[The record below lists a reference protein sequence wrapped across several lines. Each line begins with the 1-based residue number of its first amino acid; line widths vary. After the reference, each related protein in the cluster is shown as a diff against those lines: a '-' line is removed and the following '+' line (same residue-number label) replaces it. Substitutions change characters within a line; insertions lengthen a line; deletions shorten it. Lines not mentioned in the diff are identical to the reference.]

1 MNRTSIFSR
10 RLKCLAAV
18 FIILFGQLLPLYP
31 QQAEA
36 AADNWLNFKFDEF
49 SQNTVNQFTLDGH
62 ATIAQGQNFI
72 RLTQPTTL
80 QSGAAFNNTALCPR
94 DNYSFSTAFSFKM
107 SNPSAQG
114 ASDGL
119 TFTLQTGTTSQNMNG
134 GGLGYYGISPSFAV
148 KYDTFKNDVYKD
160 PSSNYVGLAVN
171 GDVVNQAGWY
181 TDLDSTSFK
190 LSDGTQYY
198 TWIDYN
204 SSTRNVQVHLGTSP
218 DRVNASKVL
227 DVNGI
232 DLGSIFNGQS
242 IHAGFTGSTGSPNY
256 ETHDIHSWYFVN
268 AYAPIDTLDP
278 NNTYKVNEAPV
289 VPGDSKVT
297 AVNTPVS
304 GQVIGADPD
313 GDPLTYAKGATDP
326 QNGTVTVNADGTW
339 SYTPAQDFIGTDSF
353 TVIAN
358 DGKCAT
364 AEATINVEV
373 SDSVPPTTPQPPN
386 TCGVKVAL
394 INGSFEEPPGPGS
407 MNGTFGYYEDEVPGW
422 KTTDDTGGVKWIE
435 IWDYAEGYPDPY
447 VKQQPAPVHGNRY
460 AELNA
465 SGNGMLYQDVETTP
479 GQTIYWR
486 LSHKGLYGEDT
497 MQLRIG
503 PATADPYDTSVIE
516 QMTDGNTAW
525 GTYTGSYTVPAGQ
538 TMTRFGFEAV
548 STSNGS
554 IGHGNHLDN
563 IFLGTEPCV
572 IAEKSVSPA
581 GDVFEGDELTYEVT
595 VKNEGG
601 DVAANAVFEDAIP
614 AGTEYVPGS
623 MKMVSGTNAVDLTDA
638 DDTDAGHFDGSKVII
653 RLGNLQNTNDLPE
666 GITLQFKV
674 KALSSHAGNTVANKA
689 QVKYKSLLKNEDQ
702 SLDTNE
708 VTNNVVER
716 PDPPDACAAPVALI
730 NGSFEEGPERGSYDP
745 VNSPFMFY
753 QDEVP
758 GWMTTDSG
766 NGANVHLIEIWDY
779 AQGYPDPEVKQ
790 QPAPVDGNRYA
801 ELNAVENGMLY
812 QDVPTT
818 PGQTIYWRLSHK
830 GRYGVDTMQVRI
842 GPATDNPYDTVPQ
855 RQMSSG
861 NTAWETYTG
870 TYTVP
875 AGQTMTRFGFEAVS
889 TSSGS
894 IGYGNHLDNIFLGT
908 EPCVIAEK
916 SVSPAGDVFEGD
928 ELTYEVTVK
937 NEGGDVAANAVFED
951 AIPAGTEYVPGS
963 MKMVSGTNAVD
974 LTDADDTDAGHFDG
988 SKVIIRLGNLQN
1000 TNDLPEGI
1008 TLQFKVKAL
1017 SSHVG
1022 QTVTNKAAVDYKNLL
1037 TDNDETTESNETTS
1051 QIIEREVVNACT
1063 RPVALI
1069 NGSFEEP
1076 AYTPGD
1082 PKTPTGP
1089 GYTFPQD
1096 ENVPGWHTT
1105 DSTGRYDIFV
1115 KSLMEEPGT
1124 PAGNKHEVIH
1134 GEQFAEINSFE
1145 NATLYQDVETTPG
1158 QTIYW
1163 RLAHKGRFGVDTM
1176 AVNIGSGNTAPE
1188 NLPTVRTM
1196 STDKDAWKYY
1206 SGTYTVPAGQ
1216 TVTRFGFEAIASANG
1231 NITGG
1236 NFIDDVFL
1244 GTEPCVV
1251 AEKSVSPAGQAFVGD
1266 EITYEVNIK
1275 NAGGDV
1281 AANTVFEDAIPAGTE
1296 YVPGSMKIVSGT
1308 NASDLTDAVDQD
1320 AGHFDGSKV
1329 IIRLGE
1335 VPNTNDLPNGIT
1347 VQFKVKALSDHAG
1360 DSVSNKAN
1368 VGYKNLLTNEDK
1380 TTPSNEVTTS
1390 VEYKE
1395 PKLEAN
1401 KTAELLEKAAG
1412 NTDATHPEVGDTLLY
1427 TIQTH
1432 NTIEDSLVTNL
1443 TISDVIPAGLEYVA
1457 GTLKVNDVQVTDDQ
1471 DGDSGHF
1478 ANGKVLAQFGDVTD
1492 TKWYK
1497 VSFQVKVLPGQAGN
1511 DIRNVAEVDGD
1522 NVTTPSTPE
1531 EVVEVYPRE
1540 AALESTKTSELL
1552 EKAAGNTDAAH
1563 PEVGDTLQYTIQ
1575 TRNTVTDSQVTNL
1588 TISDVIPAGLEYVA
1602 GTLKVD
1608 DVQVTDDQDS
1618 DNGHFVNG
1626 KVLAQFGDVT
1636 DTNWHNVSFHVK
1648 VLPGQA
1654 GKDIRNVAEVDG
1666 DNVTTPSTPEEVVEV
1681 YPRENVLESTKTAE
1695 LFEKAAGNT
1704 DAAHPEV
1711 GDTLLYTIQTHN
1723 KIEDSLVTNLTISD
1737 EIPAGLEYVTGTLKV
1752 DDAAVT
1758 DDQDGDAGHFANGK
1772 VFAKFGDVTDT
1783 KPRKVTFQVKV
1794 LPGQAGKD
1802 IRNVAVVDSDNITTP
1817 STPEE
1822 VVEVYPRETALEST
1836 KTAELFE
1843 KAAGNTDAAHP
1854 EIGDTLLYT
1863 IQTRNTASDSRVT
1876 NLRITDEIPTGLEY
1890 VPGTLKVN
1898 DVQVTDD
1905 PDGDKGHFAN
1915 GKIFAG
1921 FGDVTDTEWRKVTF
1935 QVKVLP
1941 GQAGKDIINIAAV
1954 EGDNVGTP
1962 DRPRNEV
1969 EVYPRNPQIETDKSV
1984 ANTVSKATYEVG
1996 DTITYTIRVR
2006 GVVNDTYLENL
2017 TITDTLPADLE
2028 YVPGSLKVDGVAVT
2042 DPKDDDAGHSVTG
2055 DVYGSF
2061 GNVDDTDWHTLEFQ
2075 AIILPGQGGLVI
2087 ENTARVTGDN
2097 IDQPG
2102 EPTEKMVVEPEPPVE
2117 PPVEPPI
2124 DPPTDPVN
2132 PPVDP
2137 DPPVTPPVT
2146 PPAPVM
2152 ESRKTSRDLSGGI
2165 IGVGDTLEYT
2175 ISARNTVAGSYVSNL
2190 VIADILPEGLTYV
2203 AGSLKVEGVSVT
2215 DNVDGDNGQYVNGKV
2230 SGNFGRI
2237 TDTEWHTIT
2246 FQATVKATQAG
2257 KSIVNIGEVTG
2268 DNVTTPEKPSN
2279 VIEVTDS
2286 GNNDGNTT
2294 NPGGSGDPDGDSNE
2308 DPNGNSN
2315 EDTDGDSNGNP
2326 DEDSNGDADGDS
2338 NTGAQTPDDQ
2348 NDSTL
2353 GESDSAPQNP
2363 AQSGDQAANE
2373 PNGNKLPNTATT
2385 MYSYMVAGA
2394 MMLLAGS
2401 LLLRRRKK
2409 A

>member
-1 MNRTSIFSR
+1 MKRKPIINRRFKY
-10 RLKCLAAV
+10 LMAV

-31 QQAEA
+31 KQAEA
-36 AADNWLNFKFDEF
+36 AADNWLNFKYDGF
-49 SQNTVNQFTLDGH
+49 SQDTVNQFTLNGN
-62 ATIAQGQNFI
+62 ATIPQGQNFI

-190 LSDGTQYY
+190 LSNGTQYY

-204 SSTRNVQVHLGTSP
+204 SSTQKVEVYLGTSP
-218 DRVNASKVL
+218 DRANASKVL

-232 DLGSIFNGQS
+232 DLSSIFGGQS
-242 IHAGFTGSTGSPNY
+242 IHAGFTGSTGLPNY

-268 AYAPIDTLDP
+268 AYAPIDTLNP

-289 VPGDSKVT
+289 VPDDSKVA
-297 AVNTPVS
+297 AVNMPVS
-304 GQVIGADPD
+304 GQVIGTDPD

-386 TCGVKVAL
+386 ACG
-394 INGSFEEPPGPGS
+394 
-407 MNGTFGYYEDEVPGW
+407 D
-422 KTTDDTGGVKWIE
+422 
-435 IWDYAEGYPDPY
+435 
-447 VKQQPAPVHGNRY
+447 
-460 AELNA
+460 
-465 SGNGMLYQDVETTP
+465 
-479 GQTIYWR
+479 
-486 LSHKGLYGEDT
+486 
-497 MQLRIG
+497 
-503 PATADPYDTSVIE
+503 
-516 QMTDGNTAW
+516 
-525 GTYTGSYTVPAGQ
+525 
-538 TMTRFGFEAV
+538 
-548 STSNGS
+548 
-554 IGHGNHLDN
+554 
-563 IFLGTEPCV
+563 
-572 IAEKSVSPA
+572 
-581 GDVFEGDELTYEVT
+581 
-595 VKNEGG
+595 
-601 DVAANAVFEDAIP
+601 
-614 AGTEYVPGS
+614 
-623 MKMVSGTNAVDLTDA
+623 
-638 DDTDAGHFDGSKVII
+638 
-653 RLGNLQNTNDLPE
+653 
-666 GITLQFKV
+666 
-674 KALSSHAGNTVANKA
+674 
-689 QVKYKSLLKNEDQ
+689 
-702 SLDTNE
+702 
-708 VTNNVVER
+708 
-716 PDPPDACAAPVALI
+716 PVALI
-730 NGSFEEGPERGSYDP
+730 NGSFEEGPERGSFDP

-758 GWMTTDSG
+758 GWMTTDTG

-842 GPATDNPYDTVPQ
+842 GPATDNPYDTVQQ

-875 AGQTMTRFGFEAVS
+875 AGQTITRFGFEAVS

-908 EPCVIAEK
+908 EPCVIADK

-937 NEGGDVAANAVFED
+937 NEGGDVAANTIFED
-951 AIPAGTEYVPGS
+951 VIPEGTEYVPGS
-963 MKMVSGTNAVD
+963 MKMVSGTNASD

-988 SKVIIRLGNLQN
+988 SKVIIRLGDLQN
-1000 TNDLPEGI
+1000 TKDLPDGI
-1008 TLQFKVKAL
+1008 TVQFKVKAL
-1017 SSHVG
+1017 FSHVG

-1037 TDNDETTESNETTS
+1037 IDKDETTESNETTS

-1115 KSLMEEPGT
+1115 KSLMEAPGT

-1176 AVNIGSGNTAPE
+1176 AVNIGSGNTAPGD
-1188 NLPTVRTM
+1188 LPTVRTM

-1216 TVTRFGFEAIASANG
+1216 TVTRFGFEAISSAGG

-1244 GTEPCVV
+1244 GTEPCVI
-1251 AEKSVSPAGQAFVGD
+1251 AEKFVSPVGQALVGD

-1296 YVPGSMKIVSGT
+1296 YVPGSLKIVNGP
-1308 NASDLTDAVDQD
+1308 NAGDLTDADDQD
-1320 AGHFDGSKV
+1320 AGHFDGQKV
-1329 IIRLGE
+1329 TIELG
-1335 VPNTNDLPNGIT
+1335 DLPNTTNLPDGIT
-1347 VQFKVKALSDHAG
+1347 VQFKVKALSDRAG

-1368 VGYKNLLTNEDK
+1368 VGYKNLLTNEDE

-1390 VEYKE
+1390 VEYRE

-1401 KTAELLEKAAG
+1401 KTAELFEKATGNTDATHPEVGDTLLYTIQTRNTVTGSLVTNLTISDVIPAGLEYVPGTLKVDDVQVTDDQDGDKGHFVNGKIFGQFGDVTGTGWHKVTFQVKVQSGQAGNDIRNVAEVDGDNVTTPSTPEQMVEVYPRETSLESTKTAELFEKGTGNTDAAHPEVGDTLQYTIQTRNNITDSLVRNLTISDEIPAGLEYVAGTLKVDDVQVTDDQDGDKGHFADGKIFAQFGDVTDTEWYKVTFQVKILPGQAGKVIRNVAVVDGDNVNTPKTPREEVEIYPHAPSLESTKTAEMLEKAAG
-1412 NTDATHPEVGDTLLY
+1412 NTDAANPEVGDTLLY

-1443 TISDVIPAGLEYVA
+1443 TISDEIPAGLEYVA
-1457 GTLKVNDVQVTDDQ
+1457 GTLKVDDLQVTDAQ
-1471 DGDSGHF
+1471 GDDAGHF
-1478 ANGKVLAQFGDVTD
+1478 ANGKVFAQFGDVTD
-1492 TKWYK
+1492 TEWHK
-1497 VSFQVKVLPGQAGN
+1497 VTFQVKVLPGQAGK
-1511 DIRNVAEVDGD
+1511 DIRNVAAVDGD
-1522 NVTTPSTPE
+1522 NITTPSTPE

-1540 AALESTKTSELL
+1540 TA
-1552 EKAAGNTDAAH
+1552 
-1563 PEVGDTLQYTIQ
+1563 
-1575 TRNTVTDSQVTNL
+1575 
-1588 TISDVIPAGLEYVA
+1588 
-1602 GTLKVD
+1602 
-1608 DVQVTDDQDS
+1608 
-1618 DNGHFVNG
+1618 
-1626 KVLAQFGDVT
+1626 
-1636 DTNWHNVSFHVK
+1636 
-1648 VLPGQA
+1648 
-1654 GKDIRNVAEVDG
+1654 
-1666 DNVTTPSTPEEVVEV
+1666 
-1681 YPRENVLESTKTAE
+1681 LESTKTAE
-1695 LFEKAAGNT
+1695 LFEKATGNT

-1723 KIEDSLVTNLTISD
+1723 KNEDSLVTNLTISDVIPAGLEYVADTLKVNDVQVTDDQDGDNGHFANGKVFAQFGDVTDTAWHKVTFQVKVLPGQAGKDIRNVAVVDGDNITTPSTPEEVVEVYPRETALESTKASELLEKAAGNTDAAHAEVGDTLEYTIQTRNTVSDSLVTNLTISD
-1737 EIPAGLEYVTGTLKV
+1737 EIPAGLEYVAGTLKV

-1758 DDQDGDAGHFANGK
+1758 DDQDSDAGHFANGK

-1802 IRNVAVVDSDNITTP
+1802 IRNVAVVDGDNVTTP

-1836 KTAELFE
+1836 KTAELLE
-1843 KAAGNTDAAHP
+1843 KAAGNTDAAHA
-1854 EIGDTLLYT
+1854 EVGDTLSYT
-1863 IQTRNTASDSRVT
+1863 IQTRNTASDSLVT
-1876 NLRITDEIPTGLEY
+1876 NLTISDVIPAGLEY
-1890 VPGTLKVN
+1890 VAGTLKVN

-1905 PDGDKGHFAN
+1905 QDGDKGHFAN

-1921 FGDVTDTEWRKVTF
+1921 FGDVTDTELRKVTF

-1941 GQAGKDIINIAAV
+1941 GQAGKNIINIAAI

-1984 ANTVSKATYEVG
+1984 TNTNVTKATYEVG

-2017 TITDTLPADLE
+2017 TITDTLPAGLE
-2028 YVPGSLKVDGVAVT
+2028 YVPGSLKVNGVTVT

-2061 GNVDDTDWHTLEFQ
+2061 GNVKDTDWHTLEFQ
-2075 AIILPGQGGLVI
+2075 AIILPGQGGLTI

-2117 PPVEPPI
+2117 PPI
-2124 DPPTDPVN
+2124 DPPTDPPVN

-2152 ESRKTSRDLSGGI
+2152 ESRKTSRDLNGGTI
-2165 IGVGDTLEYT
+2165 AVGDTLEYT

-2190 VIADILPEGLTYV
+2190 MIADILPEGLVYV
-2203 AGSLKVEGVSVT
+2203 AGSLKVDGVSVT
-2215 DNVDGDNGQYVNGKV
+2215 DLADGDKGQYVNGKV

-2246 FQATVKATQAG
+2246 FQATVKAGQAG
-2257 KSIVNIGEVTG
+2257 HTIENIGEVTG
-2268 DNVTTPEKPSN
+2268 DNVTSPEKPSN
-2279 VIEVTDS
+2279 VIEVTDNEN
-2286 GNNDGNTT
+2286 NNDNNT
-2294 NPGGSGDPDGDSNE
+2294 NPGGTGDSDSDSNE

-2326 DEDSNGDADGDS
+2326 DEDSNGDTDGDS
-2338 NTGAQTPDDQ
+2338 NTGVQTPDDHD
-2348 NDSTL
+2348 DSTL
-2353 GESDSAPQNP
+2353 GVSDSTPRDP
-2363 AQSGDQAANE
+2363 DQSGDQGTNE
-2373 PNGNKLPNTATT
+2373 PNRNKLPNTATN
-2385 MYSYMVAGA
+2385 MYSFMLAGA
-2394 MMLLAGS
+2394 IMLFAGL
-2401 LLLRRRKK
+2401 LLLRRKK
-2409 A
+2409 V

>member
-1 MNRTSIFSR
+1 MKRKPIINRRFKY
-10 RLKCLAAV
+10 LMAV

-49 SQNTVNQFTLDGH
+49 SQNTVNQFTLNGH
-62 ATIAQGQNFI
+62 ATIAQGQNII

-190 LSDGTQYY
+190 LSNGTQYY

-204 SSTRNVQVHLGTSP
+204 SSTQNVQVHLGTSP

-227 DVNGI
+227 DVNSI
-232 DLGSIFNGQS
+232 DLSSIFNGQS
-242 IHAGFTGSTGSPNY
+242 IHAGFTGSTGLPNY
-256 ETHDIHSWYFVN
+256 ETHDIHNWYFVN
-268 AYAPIDTLDP
+268 AYAPIETLNP

-304 GQVIGADPD
+304 GQVIGTDPD

-326 QNGTVTVNADGTW
+326 RNGTVTVNTDGTW
-339 SYTPAQDFIGTDSF
+339 TYTPTQDFIGSDSF

-358 DGKCAT
+358 DGKCAA

-386 TCGVKVAL
+386 ACGVKVAL

-503 PATADPYDTSVIE
+503 PATADPYDTSVID

-554 IGHGNHLDN
+554 IGHGNHLDD

-581 GDVFEGDELTYEVT
+581 GDVFEGNELTYEVT

-601 DVAANAVFEDAIP
+601 DVAANTVFEDVIP

-674 KALSSHAGNTVANKA
+674 KALSSH
-689 QVKYKSLLKNEDQ
+689 
-702 SLDTNE
+702 
-708 VTNNVVER
+708 
-716 PDPPDACAAPVALI
+716 I
-730 NGSFEEGPERGSYDP
+730 
-745 VNSPFMFY
+745 
-753 QDEVP
+753 
-758 GWMTTDSG
+758 
-766 NGANVHLIEIWDY
+766 
-779 AQGYPDPEVKQ
+779 
-790 QPAPVDGNRYA
+790 
-801 ELNAVENGMLY
+801 
-812 QDVPTT
+812 
-818 PGQTIYWRLSHK
+818 
-830 GRYGVDTMQVRI
+830 
-842 GPATDNPYDTVPQ
+842 
-855 RQMSSG
+855 
-861 NTAWETYTG
+861 
-870 TYTVP
+870 
-875 AGQTMTRFGFEAVS
+875 
-889 TSSGS
+889 
-894 IGYGNHLDNIFLGT
+894 
-908 EPCVIAEK
+908 
-916 SVSPAGDVFEGD
+916 
-928 ELTYEVTVK
+928 
-937 NEGGDVAANAVFED
+937 
-951 AIPAGTEYVPGS
+951 
-963 MKMVSGTNAVD
+963 
-974 LTDADDTDAGHFDG
+974 
-988 SKVIIRLGNLQN
+988 
-1000 TNDLPEGI
+1000 
-1008 TLQFKVKAL
+1008 
-1017 SSHVG
+1017 G

-1037 TDNDETTESNETTS
+1037 IDKDETTESNETTS

-1115 KSLMEEPGT
+1115 KSLMEAPGT

-1158 QTIYW
+1158 QAIYW

-1176 AVNIGSGNTAPE
+1176 AVNIGSGNTAPGD
-1188 NLPTVRTM
+1188 LPTVRTM

-1244 GTEPCVV
+1244 GTEPCVI

-1266 EITYEVNIK
+1266 ELTYEVNIK

-1281 AANTVFEDAIPAGTE
+1281 AANTVFEDEIPAGTE

-1308 NASDLTDAVDQD
+1308 NASDLTDADDQD

-1347 VQFKVKALSDHAG
+1347 VQFKVKALSDRAG

-1390 VEYKE
+1390 VEYRE

-1401 KTAELLEKAAG
+1401 KTAELFEKATGNTDATHPEVGDTLLYTIQTRNTVTGSLVTNLTISDEIPAGLEYVTGTLKVDDVLVTDDQDGDKGHFVNGKIFGQFGDVTGTGWHKVTFQVKVQSGQAGNDIRNVAEVDGDNVTTPSTPEQIVEVYPRETSLESTKTAELFAKAAGNTDAAHPEVGDTLQYTIQTRNNIKDSLVKNLTISDEIPAGLVYVPGTLKVKDVQVTDDQDGDKGHFADGKIFAQFGDVTDTEWYKVTFQVKVLPGQAGKVIRNVAVVDGDNVNTPKTPREEVEIYPHAPSLESTKTAEMLEKAAG
-1412 NTDATHPEVGDTLLY
+1412 NTDAANPEVGDTLLY

-1443 TISDVIPAGLEYVA
+1443 TISDEIPAGLEYVA
-1457 GTLKVNDVQVTDDQ
+1457 GTLKVDDAAVTDEQ
-1471 DGDSGHF
+1471 DGDAGHF
-1478 ANGKVLAQFGDVTD
+1478 AGGKVFAKFGDVTD
-1492 TKWYK
+1492 TKPRK
-1497 VSFQVKVLPGQAGN
+1497 VTFQVKVLPGQAGK
-1511 DIRNVAEVDGD
+1511 DIRNVAAVDGD
-1522 NVTTPSTPE
+1522 NITTPSTPE

-1540 AALESTKTSELL
+1540 TALESTKTAELF
-1552 EKAAGNTDAAH
+1552 EKATGNTDAAH
-1563 PEVGDTLQYTIQ
+1563 PEVGDTLLYTIQ
-1575 TRNTVTDSQVTNL
+1575 THNKNEDSLVTNL

-1608 DVQVTDDQDS
+1608 D
-1618 DNGHFVNG
+1618 
-1626 KVLAQFGDVT
+1626 
-1636 DTNWHNVSFHVK
+1636 
-1648 VLPGQA
+1648 
-1654 GKDIRNVAEVDG
+1654 
-1666 DNVTTPSTPEEVVEV
+1666 
-1681 YPRENVLESTKTAE
+1681 
-1695 LFEKAAGNT
+1695 
-1704 DAAHPEV
+1704 
-1711 GDTLLYTIQTHN
+1711 
-1723 KIEDSLVTNLTISD
+1723 
-1737 EIPAGLEYVTGTLKV
+1737 
-1752 DDAAVT
+1752 AAVT
-1758 DDQDGDAGHFANGK
+1758 DEQDGDAGHFANGK

-1802 IRNVAVVDSDNITTP
+1802 IRNVAEVDGDNVTTPSTPEEVVEVYPRETALESTKTSELLEKAAGNTDAAHPEVGDTLLYTIQTRNTASDSLVTNLTISDEIPAGLEYVAGTLKVDDAAVTDDQDGDAGHFANGKVFAKFGDVTDTKLRKVTFQVKVLPGQAGKDIRNVAVVDGDNINTP

-1854 EIGDTLLYT
+1854 EIGDTLLS
-1863 IQTRNTASDSRVT
+1863 QFKRVT
-1876 NLRITDEIPTGLEY
+1876 R
-1890 VPGTLKVN
+1890 
-1898 DVQVTDD
+1898 
-1905 PDGDKGHFAN
+1905 
-1915 GKIFAG
+1915 
-1921 FGDVTDTEWRKVTF
+1921 
-1935 QVKVLP
+1935 
-1941 GQAGKDIINIAAV
+1941 
-1954 EGDNVGTP
+1954 
-1962 DRPRNEV
+1962 
-1969 EVYPRNPQIETDKSV
+1969 
-1984 ANTVSKATYEVG
+1984 
-1996 DTITYTIRVR
+1996 
-2006 GVVNDTYLENL
+2006 
-2017 TITDTLPADLE
+2017 
-2028 YVPGSLKVDGVAVT
+2028 
-2042 DPKDDDAGHSVTG
+2042 
-2055 DVYGSF
+2055 
-2061 GNVDDTDWHTLEFQ
+2061 
-2075 AIILPGQGGLVI
+2075 
-2087 ENTARVTGDN
+2087 
-2097 IDQPG
+2097 
-2102 EPTEKMVVEPEPPVE
+2102 
-2117 PPVEPPI
+2117 PPI
-2124 DPPTDPVN
+2124 
-2132 PPVDP
+2132 
-2137 DPPVTPPVT
+2137 
-2146 PPAPVM
+2146 
-2152 ESRKTSRDLSGGI
+2152 
-2165 IGVGDTLEYT
+2165 VG
-2175 ISARNTVAGSYVSNL
+2175 
-2190 VIADILPEGLTYV
+2190 
-2203 AGSLKVEGVSVT
+2203 
-2215 DNVDGDNGQYVNGKV
+2215 
-2230 SGNFGRI
+2230 
-2237 TDTEWHTIT
+2237 
-2246 FQATVKATQAG
+2246 
-2257 KSIVNIGEVTG
+2257 
-2268 DNVTTPEKPSN
+2268 
-2279 VIEVTDS
+2279 
-2286 GNNDGNTT
+2286 
-2294 NPGGSGDPDGDSNE
+2294 
-2308 DPNGNSN
+2308 
-2315 EDTDGDSNGNP
+2315 
-2326 DEDSNGDADGDS
+2326 
-2338 NTGAQTPDDQ
+2338 
-2348 NDSTL
+2348 
-2353 GESDSAPQNP
+2353 
-2363 AQSGDQAANE
+2363 
-2373 PNGNKLPNTATT
+2373 
-2385 MYSYMVAGA
+2385 
-2394 MMLLAGS
+2394 
-2401 LLLRRRKK
+2401 
-2409 A
+2409 

>member
-373 SDSVPPTTPQPPN
+373 SDSVPPTTPPN
-386 TCGVKVAL
+386 AC
-394 INGSFEEPPGPGS
+394 
-407 MNGTFGYYEDEVPGW
+407 
-422 KTTDDTGGVKWIE
+422 
-435 IWDYAEGYPDPY
+435 
-447 VKQQPAPVHGNRY
+447 GNR
-460 AELNA
+460 
-465 SGNGMLYQDVETTP
+465 
-479 GQTIYWR
+479 
-486 LSHKGLYGEDT
+486 
-497 MQLRIG
+497 
-503 PATADPYDTSVIE
+503 
-516 QMTDGNTAW
+516 
-525 GTYTGSYTVPAGQ
+525 
-538 TMTRFGFEAV
+538 
-548 STSNGS
+548 
-554 IGHGNHLDN
+554 
-563 IFLGTEPCV
+563 
-572 IAEKSVSPA
+572 
-581 GDVFEGDELTYEVT
+581 
-595 VKNEGG
+595 
-601 DVAANAVFEDAIP
+601 
-614 AGTEYVPGS
+614 
-623 MKMVSGTNAVDLTDA
+623 
-638 DDTDAGHFDGSKVII
+638 
-653 RLGNLQNTNDLPE
+653 
-666 GITLQFKV
+666 
-674 KALSSHAGNTVANKA
+674 
-689 QVKYKSLLKNEDQ
+689 
-702 SLDTNE
+702 
-708 VTNNVVER
+708 
-716 PDPPDACAAPVALI
+716 VALI

-758 GWMTTDSG
+758 GWMTTDTG

-855 RQMSSG
+855 KQMSSG

-937 NEGGDVAANAVFED
+937 NEGGDVAANTVFED
-951 AIPAGTEYVPGS
+951 VIPAGTEYVPGS

-988 SKVIIRLGNLQN
+988 NKVIIRLGNLQN

-1037 TDNDETTESNETTS
+1037 TDKDETTESNETTS
-1051 QIIEREVVNACT
+1051 QITEREVVNACT

-1244 GTEPCVV
+1244 GTEPCVI

-1281 AANTVFEDAIPAGTE
+1281 AANTVFEDVIPAGTE

-1347 VQFKVKALSDHAG
+1347 VQFKVKALSDRVG

-1380 TTPSNEVTTS
+1380 TTSSNEVTTS
-1390 VEYKE
+1390 VEYRE

-1401 KTAELLEKAAG
+1401 KTAELFEKATG
-1412 NTDATHPEVGDTLLY
+1412 NTDAAHPEVGDTLLY
-1427 TIQTH
+1427 TIQTR
-1432 NTIEDSLVTNL
+1432 NTVTGSLVTNL

-1457 GTLKVNDVQVTDDQ
+1457 GTLKVDDVQVTDDQ
-1471 DGDSGHF
+1471 DGDKGHF
-1478 ANGKVLAQFGDVTD
+1478 VNGKIFGQFGDVTG
-1492 TKWYK
+1492 TGWHK
-1497 VSFQVKVLPGQAGN
+1497 VTFQVKVQPGQAGK

-1540 AALESTKTSELL
+1540 NALESTKTSELL

-1588 TISDVIPAGLEYVA
+1588 TISDEIPAGLEYVA

-1608 DVQVTDDQDS
+1608 DVQVTDNQDS

-1636 DTNWHNVSFHVK
+1636 DTNWHKVSFHVK

-1654 GKDIRNVAEVDG
+1654 GKDIRNVAEVAG

-1737 EIPAGLEYVTGTLKV
+1737 EIPAGLEYVAGTLKV
-1752 DDAAVT
+1752 DDALVT

-1876 NLRITDEIPTGLEY
+1876 NLRVTDEIPTGLEY

-1905 PDGDKGHFAN
+1905 QDGDKGHFAN

-2017 TITDTLPADLE
+2017 TITDTLPAGLE

-2203 AGSLKVEGVSVT
+2203 AGSLKVDGVSVT
-2215 DNVDGDNGQYVNGKV
+2215 DNVDGDKGQYVNGKV

-2246 FQATVKATQAG
+2246 FKATVKATQAG

-2279 VIEVTDS
+2279 VIDVTDS

-2294 NPGGSGDPDGDSNE
+2294 NPGDSGDSDGDSNE

-2315 EDTDGDSNGNP
+2315 EDTDGDSNGTP

-2348 NDSTL
+2348 SDSAL
-2353 GESDSAPQNP
+2353 GESDADPQNP

-2373 PNGNKLPNTATT
+2373 PNGNKLPNTATN
-2385 MYSYMVAGA
+2385 MYSYLVGGA